1 MEGTVEY
8 QKSTLFGL
16 GRGGFERVFEAQLF
30 KFEVSGR
37 KIMFQIHYDKRQRMH
52 LKEVAT

>member
-37 KIMFQIHYDKRQRMH
+37 KMMFQIHYDKRQRMH
-52 LKEVAT
+52 LWEVAT